1 MISMD
6 NLNRSHSLHPAAALV
21 VLAALTMLP
30 GCGTHRSAPGQ
41 EVWAE
46 VDGQQLYRE
55 QVERLYRSRTTQGTD
70 AATPEEA
77 ASFKLNI
84 LNELINN
91 QILVIHASQSRVTAS
106 EAEIDAKVGELK
118 SPYSPEEFQKKLLEQ
133 GMDNDAL
140 RKQVRENIIITKLI
154 NKDIIAHIN
163 VTDAD
168 IAAYYQKNKANFNVS
183 ETTYHIAQIEVT
195 PRPDAEIRN
204 LKNDDAK
211 TPAAAEHKIQ
221 ALYEGLVHG
230 EDFATVAQ
238 EYSEDPSTAAGG
250 GDMGFIPASGLNA
263 ALKQVVNSLKV
274 GQTSPIIRSNIG
286 FHIFKLL
293 GVEEAGQHTLTDL
306 RVQSA
311 IRQTL
316 RNEKEQLLKAAYIEM
331 LRNRSKVVNHLAEE
345 VVKAGGIPPNA
356 G

>member
-1 MISMD
+1 M
-6 NLNRSHSLHPAAALV
+6 LALV
-21 VLAALTMLP
+21 ATLALP
-30 GCGTHRSAPGQ
+30 GCGTHKPAPGQ

-46 VDGQQLYRE
+46 VDGQPIYQE
-55 QVERLYRSRTTQGTD
+55 QVERLYRTRTTQGTE

-91 QILVIHASQSRVTAS
+91 QILITHASRSRITAS
-106 EAEIDAKVGELK
+106 EAEIDAKVAQLK
-118 SPYSPEEFQKKLLEQ
+118 SPYSQEEFQKKLAEQ
-133 GMDNDAL
+133 GLDSEGL
-140 RKQVRENIIITKLI
+140 RKQIRENLILTKLI

-163 VTDAD
+163 VTDAE
-168 IAAYYQKNKANFNVS
+168 IASYYEKNKANFNVT
-183 ETTYHIAQIEVT
+183 ETTYHIAQIQVT
-195 PRPDAEIRN
+195 PHPDTEIRN
-204 LKNDDAK
+204 LKSDDAK
-211 TPAAAEHKIQ
+211 TPTAAQHKIQ
-221 ALYEGLVHG
+221 ALYEDLMRG
-230 EDFATVAQ
+230 EDFTTVAQ
-238 EYSEDPSTAAGG
+238 EYSEDPATAAGG

-274 GQTSPIIRSNIG
+274 GQVSPIIRSNIG

-293 GVEEAGQHTLTDL
+293 AVEEAGQHTLTDL

-316 RNEKEQLLKAAYIEM
+316 RNEEEQLLKAAYIET
-331 LRNRSKVVNHLAEE
+331 LRNRSKVVNHLAEQ
-345 VVKAGGIPPNA
+345 VVKAGGIPPHA